1 MSDTLRLVAD
11 ISESASTDNLSLTE
25 EKEIEGNRKELKDNA
40 LAHSHTITAV
50 IYSCSSFHYS
60 PKASDIS
67 GDLTPFPFNV

>member
-40 LAHSHTITAV
+40 LTVTQLQLQFTAAVVSTTHLKQV
-50 IYSCSSFHYS
+50 IY
-60 PKASDIS
+60 PE
-67 GDLTPFPFNV
+67 T

>member
-40 LAHSHTITAV
+40 LTVTQLQLQFTAAVVSTTHLKQV
-50 IYSCSSFHYS
+50 IY
-60 PKASDIS
+60 
-67 GDLTPFPFNV
+67 LET